1 MRKTIIIFCVIM
13 MLSGCAM
20 YTLVEPQ
27 RQEIGDLYTVEPQ
40 IPWSESSSD
49 KTQIWTVDG
58 PALQELRFVNGIVD
72 SESPFIGL
80 LEEEKSPKFKKG
92 MTPLEIKDL
101 VVDGLSVMGA
111 LKITVKKVKPF
122 QFGGHDGFR
131 MELNYVTEQGLEKSG
146 LVVGSVIKEKLY
158 VIAYSGA
165 RAHYFAKHK
174 DHVEKIIGS
183 IQMEGSKPREE

>member
-13 MLSGCAM
+13 MFAGCAM

-27 RQEIGDLYTVEPQ
+27 QKEIGEFYTVESQ
-40 IPWSESSSD
+40 IPWSEATSG
-49 KTQIWTVDG
+49 KTQVWTVDG
-58 PALQELRFVNGIVD
+58 SALQELRFVNGIKD
-72 SESPFIGL
+72 GESPFVGL

-92 MTPLEIKDL
+92 MTSLEIKDL

-111 LKITVKKVKPF
+111 LKIIVKKVKPF
-122 QFGGHDGFR
+122 QFGDHDGFR
-131 MELNYVTEQGLEKSG
+131 MELDYVTERGLEKSG
-146 LVVGSVIKEKLY
+146 LVVGSVIKEKFY

-165 RAHYFAKHK
+165 RAHYFTKYK

-183 IQMEGSKPREE
+183 IQMKGSKPLEE